1 MKFYRITFA
10 LLLAASCSAWAQTGP
25 EVALNGFVD
34 DLQTYQADF
43 EQVVYD
49 DTGREVER
57 SSGSI
62 ALQSPNLFR
71 WKYED
76 PFEQLIVADG
86 SDVWSYDI
94 DLEQVTVREQDAAA
108 GQSPLVVLTEP
119 ETLKDRY
126 AIEGRFTDG
135 DICVLRLTPREDT
148 AELDFVELTLEGNRL
163 TRMEIADGF
172 GQLTAINFM
181 RTQRNTPL
189 DAATFSFTPPEGI
202 DVLRDIISLDDPEF

>member
-1 MKFYRITFA
+1 MKIRILA
-10 LLLAASCSAWAQTGP
+10 AGLLLLAGQFAFAQSGP
-25 EVALNGFVD
+25 EVALNQFVD
-34 DLQTYQADF
+34 GLETYRADF
-43 EQVVYD
+43 EQVVLD

-57 SSGSI
+57 SSGSM

-71 WKYED
+71 WKYSD

-86 SDVWSYDI
+86 SEVWSYDI

-126 AIEGRFTDG
+126 AIEGRFRDG
-135 DICVLRLTPREDT
+135 EICVLRLTPRTDT

-163 TRMEIADGF
+163 TQMKIADGF
-172 GQLTAINFM
+172 GQLTTIAFI

-189 DAATFSFTPPEGI
+189 EPSTFEFTPPEDV
-202 DVLRDIISLDDPEF
+202 DVLRDIISLDAPEF